1 MGEKNLYVVNEWE
14 WNLLENTN
22 FYKYKRGKNIGI
34 YLFKIRRKLAK
45 TAGQN
50 P

>member
-1 MGEKNLYVVNEWE
+1 MEENNLYVVNEWE
-14 WNLLENTN
+14 WNVLESIN
-22 FYKYKRGKNIGI
+22 FYKCKRGKNIGI
-34 YLFKIRRKLAK
+34 YLFKIRRKLPK